1 VTLFTR
7 CGTGKTERKLFGL
20 GGLGFQG
27 EGHLYLPLGRLL
39 LVRFLAGQENEQHP
53 VKKCS
58 EIYSSSMG
66 DKAPPCIRRLE
77 AHFPGE
83 KEKQKTADFFRA
95 WKRAAFV

>member
-1 VTLFTR
+1 VSSIAEECTDKSEGWG
-7 CGTGKTERKLFGL
+7 CKGKVHRDF
-20 GGLGFQG
+20 
-27 EGHLYLPLGRLL
+27 PLARLL